1 MCWIYW
7 LPIFKGVLVIED
19 TILLDI
25 NNIGL
30 KHKDKL
36 ITYSNIFG
44 LLLFCC
50 SEEATSAICGHFPQ
64 TWQWLWLDL
73 HEVPVTPTLAAQPI
87 ATSLITTAAEGK
99 TWKWTTSYYGG
110 KILLYSFETK

>member
-44 LLLFCC
+44 LLLPRVRGFWYGFVGVC
-50 SEEATSAICGHFPQ
+50 SLTYCNGNFRFTRVSE
-64 TWQWLWLDL
+64 L
-73 HEVPVTPTLAAQPI
+73 
-87 ATSLITTAAEGK
+87 LIV
-99 TWKWTTSYYGG
+99 
-110 KILLYSFETK
+110 ILSKKLL